1 MAYEQEFL
9 TARKAYLNKIKDKK
23 PSETL
28 LDVIDE
34 DKPKVLAKK
43 LDQVK
48 GKKFSEMNTAVSLFE
63 SYRIAY
69 IKKIGVQI
77 AKETNASKL
86 KSTLNTYG
94 DALGDIVNAYELEC
108 DKQRRA
114 EMPPPPPPP
123 PPLPKAKVTEGNAVG
138 GNAAA
143 LAAVK
148 IMLGKVSD
156 GYRKRRQ
163 KQLDVAI
170 EVEKDCIERRKQID
184 AVVDTLQKEVKQA
197 VIYSRGGQ
205 VREGEGLKIAAQG
218 QVSKIR
224 AILIAVKKNYHDSLE
239 PFQKERNLKAEEI
252 ARSLHIDLP
261 DAHEKDLAK
270 IPQLHAKVL
279 TTANAHA
286 TAAGRVIEECE
297 HLAGSAESLYSQIAD
312 IVEGKDF
319 GKLFLDGAVKMGT
332 RVKTM
337 LDKAIAEAEKLQNI
351 MIPGL
356 TKAVKVLEDKAPPDR
371 ISAAQG
377 YLNTNTRLVEI
388 AMRECTQTRTTAG
401 SLIEA
406 EKSKIPPEILK
417 GQAGK
422 VIQQSEALLNK
433 LATLNAGN
441 TKTATP
447 VLADAEKLA
456 K

>member
-1 MAYEQEFL
+1 VGYEQDFL
-9 TARKAYLNKIKDKK
+9 TARKAYLHKIKDSK

-34 DKPKVLAKK
+34 EKPKVLAKK

-48 GKKFSEMNTAVSLFE
+48 GKKFSEMNTAVNMFE

-86 KSTLNTYG
+86 KSTLNPYG
-94 DALGDIVNAYELEC
+94 DALGDIVNAYEEEC
-108 DKQRRA
+108 EKQRRA
-114 EMPPPPPPP
+114 EMPPPPPP
-123 PPLPKAKVTEGNAVG
+123 LPKAKVAEGKAVG
-138 GNAAA
+138 GNAVA

-163 KQLDVAI
+163 KQLEVAI

-218 QVSKIR
+218 QVTKIR

-261 DAHEKDLAK
+261 DAHEKELAK

-297 HLAGSAESLYSQIAD
+297 HLAGSAENLYSQIAD

-371 ISAAQG
+371 ISGAQA
-377 YLNTNTRLVEI
+377 YVNTNTRMVEI
-388 AMRECTQTRTTAG
+388 AMRECTQTRTAAG

-417 GQAGK
+417 GPAGK
-422 VIQQSEALLNK
+422 VIQQSEALLNR
-433 LATLNAGN
+433 LVTLNAGN
-441 TKTATP
+441 AKTATP
-447 VLADAEKLA
+447 VLANAEKLV